1 MRKFMSMNSITVP
14 IGKGRAQL
22 CELIEKV
29 KAGTQVILTNHGKP
43 EVVISP
49 WRPAGKRWRVE
60 KPDDPS
66 RYGDLQSPVMDDW
79 Q

>member
-1 MRKFMSMNSITVP
+1 MRKFMRMNTITMP

-22 CELIEKV
+22 CELIQKV
-29 KAGTQVILTNHGKP
+29 KTGTQVILTNHGKP

-49 WRPAGKRWRVE
+49 YRPRGKRWRV
-60 KPDDPS
+60 PVPTPADHF
-66 RYGDLQSPVMDDW
+66 GDLQSPVMDDW

>member
-1 MRKFMSMNSITVP
+1 MRKFMRMNTITMP

-49 WRPAGKRWRVE
+49 YRAHGKRWRVAQPT
-60 KPDDPS
+60 PDS
-66 RYGDLQSPVMDDW
+66 HFGDLQSPVLDEW
-79 Q
+79 P